1 MSTMNKQIDVVIKIL
16 EGFKLNK
23 PPKKKT
29 GATKVLITNIE
40 KSDSKS
46 DVSKFS
52 IGDLK
57 KYCSHYH
64 IDTEGVKTKYVKAVW
79 EFIEEQ
85 YDSASSDESD
95 SDDESDNDSDE
106 ETDSSSES
114 DYD

>member
-1 MSTMNKQIDVVIKIL
+1 MNKQIDTVIKIL
-16 EGFKLNK
+16 EGFKLNE

-29 GATKVLITNIE
+29 GVSKVLIANIE

-64 IDTEGVKTKYVKAVW
+64 IDTEGVKTQYVKAVW

-85 YDSASSDESD
+85 YDSS
-95 SDDESDNDSDE
+95 DESDNDSDE
-106 ETDSSSES
+106 ENDSSSES
-114 DYD
+114 DEE

>member
-1 MSTMNKQIDVVIKIL
+1 MSTMNKQIDTVIKIL
-16 EGFKLNK
+16 EGFKLNE

-29 GATKVLITNIE
+29 GATKVLIANIE

-85 YDSASSDESD
+85 YDSS
-95 SDDESDNDSDE
+95 DESDNDSDE
-106 ETDSSSES
+106 ENDSSSES
-114 DYD
+114 DEE

>member
-1 MSTMNKQIDVVIKIL
+1 MSTMNKQIDTVIKIL
-16 EGFKLNK
+16 EGFKLNE
-23 PPKKKT
+23 PPKKKI
-29 GATKVLITNIE
+29 GVSKVLIANIE

-85 YDSASSDESD
+85 YDSS
-95 SDDESDNDSDE
+95 DESDNDSDE
-106 ETDSSSES
+106 ENDSSSES
-114 DYD
+114 DEE

>member
-1 MSTMNKQIDVVIKIL
+1 MNKQIDAVIKIL
-16 EGFKLNK
+16 EGFKLNE

-29 GATKVLITNIE
+29 GVSKVLIANIE
-40 KSDSKS
+40 KSDSKA

-85 YDSASSDESD
+85 YDSSDESD

-106 ETDSSSES
+106 ENDSSSES
-114 DYD
+114 DEE